1 MTIGIKHGA
10 IQWQLTLFV
19 LYMYTQ
25 FCSGQRNNQG
35 VCIYNYWYTKMCVF
49 AFCYIM
55 CNNFIRILVC
65 VFVDWE
71 SDIRSTVDT
80 WTHTGSHGVHSTDPT
95 IVLVHWRPHLC
106 LWKW

>member
-19 LYMYTQ
+19 LYTQ